1 MVILSPWFFSLRCD
15 YMALESGQVGPP
27 GGQHPVAAPGGGG
40 AAWWVLA
47 HQEPPSGGSWLQY
60 FLLNAQKF
68 LQKFQDILRTL
79 ISAQKQHHG
88 NSAENS
94 VSPG

>member
-1 MVILSPWFFSLRCD
+1 
-15 YMALESGQVGPP
+15 VGTTHQ
-27 GGQHPVAAPGGGG
+27 GTPGGGG
-40 AAWWVLA
+40 TPWRVVL
-47 HQEPPSGGSWLQY
+47 HQGLPSDTSWLQY
-60 FLLNAQKF
+60 FLLIPQKF
-68 LQKFQDILRTL
+68 LEKFRDIPRTL